1 MSENNVTNCHN
12 KKANNGVIM
21 IRNGNQNSKAPSV
34 MTVTNN
40 HFENNTDVFVV
51 MEDGNTTQSHV
62 YRPSD
67 HTRWNLITFLQNQIH
82 SNKGAFIYL
91 TFNGKVST
99 NVDMIGNIF
108 SSSTETPSSKSLI
121 MITPQ
126 NINTGCGQAPF
137 TSIAGMTADEMISN
151 QWYHLF

>member
-1 MSENNVTNCHN
+1 MSENNV
-12 KKANNGVIM
+12 ANGEVIM

-51 MEDGNTTQSHV
+51 MDDGQYDTKS
-62 YRPSD
+62 
-67 HTRWNLITFLQNQIH
+67 WNQIH

-99 NVDMIGNIF
+99 NVDMIGNTFIQEF
-108 SSSTETPSSKSLI
+108 DYDYTTKYQYRLSMSFKQLHNLLEYNNGKSLK
-121 MITPQ
+121 MIGTNSSRVSFVQ
-126 NINTGCGQAPF
+126 QTQFTSAGQALIVF
-137 TSIAGMTADEMISN
+137 REIS
-151 QWYHLF
+151 LAL